1 MRRDGDR
8 DARRPGLIVAI
19 RQDVLVRGRSIS
31 TSIEEIE
38 QVVRDFA
45 AEVTADRPGEIQIRT
60 QLYARRVLA
69 SLQSA
74 RTDLGTLALVIAD
87 DGT

>member
-1 MRRDGDR
+1 M
-8 DARRPGLIVAI
+8 AI
-19 RQDVLVRGRSIS
+19 RQDILVRGRSIA

-38 QVVRDFA
+38 QVVRDLA
-45 AEVTADRPGEIQIRT
+45 AEVTVDRPGEVPIRT
-60 QLYARRVLA
+60 QLYTRRVLA

-74 RTDLGTLALVIAD
+74 RTDLGTLALAIAD